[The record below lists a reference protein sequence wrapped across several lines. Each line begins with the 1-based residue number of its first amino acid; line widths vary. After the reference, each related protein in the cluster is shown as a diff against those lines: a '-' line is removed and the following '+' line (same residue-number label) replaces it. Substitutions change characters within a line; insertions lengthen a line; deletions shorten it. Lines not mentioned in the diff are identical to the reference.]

1 MSLPTIKSLGNL
13 DADVLI
19 PQLQLRVK
27 KAFMPN
33 RSKAGA
39 SRKWKM
45 QAAILQDATG
55 EIRATF
61 WNREIDFR
69 DLEGHEISIKS
80 AEERGITTLDYED
93 KKTGEVS
100 RQLNVEKESEVD
112 EVVDSQSENEPP
124 TSKASNGKPEP
135 QRIRTYENESVKRES
150 IERQAALAQAV
161 LLANDSNPDTVI
173 KVAEKFYDFLSAR
186 KPVVEPDEQLGPT
199 AAPEPAPEPDEQVL

>member
-1 MSLPTIKSLGNL
+1 MSIPTIKSLGNL

-45 QAAILQDATG
+45 QAAILQDSTG

-61 WNREIDFR
+61 WNREMDFR
-69 DLEGHEISIKS
+69 DLEGREITIKS

-112 EVVDSQSENEPP
+112 EVVDQSEAEPP
-124 TSKASNGKPEP
+124 AGKASNGKPEP
-135 QRIRTYENESVKRES
+135 SRIRTYEDESVKRES

-161 LLANDSNPDTVI
+161 VWGGEKSTTDDI
-173 KVAEKFYDFLSAR
+173 IEVAGKFYDFLSAR
-186 KPVVEPDEQLGPT
+186 KPVVKPDEQLSPSTEAGP
-199 AAPEPAPEPDEQVL
+199 DGDDSVL